1 LPVVLIAWVAL
12 LIFWLAWAYPFI
24 FHAPHRQNRPSITL
38 AAPTWAGLALECLA
52 IFIAF
57 ACRLPVDE
65 PPGAARLI
73 GTIVLGIAATV
84 LSWSAVK
91 HLGRQFRVNAGLYE
105 DHELVRSGAYA
116 VVRHP
121 IYASLLAI
129 LGSTLCLLTPWQWIL
144 ISLALFIG
152 GTEIRVH
159 AEDGLLR
166 SRFGEQFEAY
176 RRQVKAYVPFV
187 R

>member
-1 LPVVLIAWVAL
+1 MLLVSWVAL
-12 LIFWLAWAYPFI
+12 MVCWFAWGYPFV
-24 FHAPHRQNRPSITL
+24 FRAPHNQKRASITL
-38 AAPTWAGLALECLA
+38 AGPTRAGLLLESLA
-52 IFIAF
+52 IFLAF
-57 ACRLPVDE
+57 ACRMPSADE
-65 PPGAARLI
+65 PGPVRMI
-73 GTIVLGIAATV
+73 GSILLGIAAPV
-84 LSWSAVK
+84 LSWNAVQ

-105 DHELVRSGAYA
+105 DHELIRTGAYS

-129 LGSTLCLLTPWQWIL
+129 LGSTLFLLTPWQWAVFCL
-144 ISLALFIG
+144 LLFIA

-166 SRFGEQFEAY
+166 SRFGDEFEQY
-176 RRQVKAYVPFV
+176 RHQVKAYIPFI

>member
-1 LPVVLIAWVAL
+1 MLLISWVVLMVCWFAWG
-12 LIFWLAWAYPFI
+12 YPFV
-24 FHAPHRQNRPSITL
+24 FRAPHNQKRASITL
-38 AAPTWAGLALECLA
+38 AGPTRAGLLLESIA
-52 IFIAF
+52 IFLAF
-57 ACRLPVDE
+57 ASGVSPLSEPGPV
-65 PPGAARLI
+65 RMI
-73 GTIVLGIAATV
+73 GSILLGICAPI
-84 LSWSAVK
+84 LSWSAVR

-105 DHELVRSGAYA
+105 DHELIRTGAYS

-129 LGSTLCLLTPWQWIL
+129 LGSTLFLLTPWQWAVFCL
-144 ISLALFIG
+144 LLFIA

-166 SRFGEQFEAY
+166 SRFGDEFEGY
-176 RRQVKAYVPFV
+176 RRQVKAYIPYV